1 MAKKNSAKS
10 VNTQIQAPDD
20 LKNNPFYG
28 YELDEEQK
36 VFRDLIYDKDYDII
50 FCNSKAGTGKT
61 FVAVGTANLMH
72 EYGLYDKILYVVSP
86 CAEGRLGFLPGSVT
100 EKVSIYYEPLYSAMQ
115 KCGINPYTAIIDD
128 TLTSGKFGESYIKPI
143 TDVYLRG
150 TNLDNAIIIIEECQ
164 NYEFSLLKKTL
175 TRIGENTKTIVI
187 GHTGQIDLNNPKHS
201 GFEKYINH
209 FSKHER
215 CAVCELHTNH
225 RSWVSQW
232 ADECAE

>member
-1 MAKKNSAKS
+1 MIK
-10 VNTQIQAPDD
+10 
-20 LKNNPFYG
+20 
-28 YELDEEQK
+28 QK
-36 VFRDLIYDKDYDII
+36 GDSYSFNDYPIETKVKMTDVISQSKTITCKIVDKDPKY
-50 FCNSKAGTGKT
+50 
-61 FVAVGTANLMH
+61 FVSGGFQKNYQGMG
-72 EYGLYDKILYVVSP
+72 YWLYVPPKANIREKLPLIVFLH
-86 CAEGRLGFLPGSVT
+86 GLG
-100 EKVSIYYEPLYSAMQ
+100 E
-115 KCGINPYTAIIDD
+115 
-128 TLTSGKFGESYIKPI
+128 
-143 TDVYLRG
+143 RG

-209 FSKHER
+209 FSKHEK